1 MNLHEPNRQTRIKLS
16 KLVRAVKLQE
26 QPGSS
31 LRNPTGTLVEIPA
44 GVIVEIEGA
53 AAPSGLC
60 NILWNGDAFSVFY
73 EDLKENGRILDS
85 AR

>member
-1 MNLHEPNRQTRIKLS
+1 MKSRESSQPTRIQIS

-31 LRNPTGTLVEIPA
+31 LRNPTEMLVEIPA
-44 GVIVEIEGA
+44 GAILEIEGT

-60 NILWNGDAFSVFY
+60 NVFWNGDVFSVFY
-73 EDLKENGRILDS
+73 EDLKENGQVLNF
-85 AR
+85 AP